1 MLRIGVST
9 RALIDIFFT
18 LRGVSLFNVISNYEQ
33 APMVMNT
40 SYRGFCNRQQ

>member
-18 LRGVSLFNVISNYEQ
+18 LRSVSLFNVISNYEQ
-33 APMVMNT
+33 ALAV
-40 SYRGFCNRQQ
+40 SYGNEYFL